1 MSKKKKLGLKDRL
14 RDADGDERSA
24 ILSGLPYEVGFG
36 KPPQNTRFA
45 AGNQAGMRGRP
56 KGSEN
61 LNTIVREEFNAKIVV
76 TEGGKPRK
84 LSKRRVGVRQLANKV
99 ASGDIKS
106 FAIYLEL
113 LRKTG
118 QLVQPQTGETLTLDA
133 RDLKAVERL
142 SAFLG
147 GTDATAPAKTTGGE
161 S

>member
-14 RDADGDERSA
+14 RDADGDERGA

-45 AGNQAGMRGRP
+45 AGNQAGTRGRP

-61 LNTIVREEFNAKIVV
+61 LNTIVREEFDAKIEV
-76 TEGGKPRK
+76 TEGGKPRL
-84 LSKRRVGVRQLANKV
+84 LSKRRIGVRQVANKV
-99 ASGDIKS
+99 ASGDVKAFS
-106 FAIYLEL
+106 IYLEL

-118 QLVQPQTGETLTLDA
+118 QLEQPQTGETLVLEP
-133 RDLKAVERL
+133 RDLEAVERL

-147 GTDATAPAKTTGGE
+147 GAETAEPAKTTEGA